1 MSRLIKRQA
10 AVDDYSALTDVIGS
24 LSISDMRS
32 LIQEI
37 NDAENGGWYH
47 IIPYTI
53 DEIDEFV
60 DTASMGA
67 YELLKMFD
75 KWDFDINDPYFV
87 WDDEQAKSMSK
98 TAVLDWID
106 ESTNGFKE
114 LAEVV
119 MRQLGSKSFRDS
131 IPAAVKNAA
140 MELEEADDD
149 DAEE

>member
-10 AVDDYSALTDVIGS
+10 AVEDYSVLAEVIGG
-24 LSISDMRS
+24 LSISDLRL
-32 LIQEI
+32 LINEI
-37 NDAENGGWYH
+37 NDVERGGWDH
-47 IIPYTI
+47 IVPYSI
-53 DEIDEFV
+53 EEIDEFV

-67 YELLKMFD
+67 YELLKQFE
-75 KWDFDINDPYFV
+75 KWEFDINDHYFV
-87 WDDEQAKSMSK
+87 WDDEQAKSMDK
-98 TAVLDWID
+98 TALLDWID
-106 ESTNGFKE
+106 DSTRGFEE

-131 IPAAVKNAA
+131 IPVAVKNTA